1 MPSATAGPP
10 TNSRSNPTGVSH
22 ARHHQPRQWHPRDQ
36 LARPP
41 VNALNLELLRALR
54 AAIDDSVRDGVRG
67 IVLSGAKGLFSA
79 GVDVPALLARDR
91 AGVREYWR
99 ELFSLCGTLA
109 RAPIPLV
116 AAITGHSPAGGAV
129 LALFCDYRVM
139 AEGPYR
145 IGLNEVQVGL
155 IVPEAIQLALRR
167 VVGTYRAERLLV
179 SGAMLDAA
187 DALACGFV
195 DELTGVDQVTTRA
208 LHWLGELLA
217 LPPHAMLATR
227 TLAPRRSRRRLCRS
241 GCPAAGR
248 LHRCVLPSTDAGSAA
263 AIGDATQNQ
272 K

>member
-1 MPSATAGPP
+1 MLNLANHDHGI
-10 TNSRSNPTGVSH
+10 REI
-22 ARHHQPRQWHPRDQ
+22 Q

-41 VNALNLELLRALR
+41 VNALNLELLHALH
-54 AAIDDSVRDGVRG
+54 AAIDDAVQGGVRG
-67 IVLSGAKGLFSA
+67 IVLSGAQGLFSA
-79 GVDVPALLARDR
+79 GVDVPALLQRDR

-99 ELFSLCGTLA
+99 EFFALCGSLA

-179 SGAMLDAA
+179 AGAMIESAE
-187 DALACGFV
+187 ALACGFV
-195 DELTGVDQVTTRA
+195 DELTGVDQVATRAIRWLENLLALPSHAMLTTRA
-208 LHWLGELLA
+208 LARADLAAAYADMDA
-217 LPPHAMLATR
+217 LPLDDFVEAFFHPQTQAVLQQLVA
-227 TLAPRRSRRRLCRS
+227 RL
-241 GCPAAGR
+241 
-248 LHRCVLPSTDAGSAA
+248 
-263 AIGDATQNQ
+263 
-272 K
+272 KEKK

>member
-1 MPSATAGPP
+1 MLNLT
-10 TNSRSNPTGVSH
+10 THDDIREI
-22 ARHHQPRQWHPRDQ
+22 Q

-41 VNALNLELLRALR
+41 VNALNLDLLSALHS
-54 AAIDDSVRDGVRG
+54 AIDDSVREGARG

-79 GVDVPALLARDR
+79 GVDVPALLACDR

-99 ELFSLCGTLA
+99 EFFALCATLA

-139 AEGPYR
+139 AEGPFR

-155 IVPEAIQLALRR
+155 IVPDAIQLALRR

-179 SGAMLDAA
+179 SGAMIDSAE
-187 DALACGFV
+187 ALACGFV
-195 DELTGVDQVTTRA
+195 DELTGVDQVSKRA

-217 LPPHAMLATR
+217 LPSHAMLATR
-227 TLAPRRSRRRLCRS
+227 SLARADL
-241 GCPAAGR
+241 
-248 LHRCVLPSTDAGSAA
+248 AA
-263 AIGDATQNQ
+263 AYANPDTLPLEDFVDAFFHPQTQAVLQ
-272 K
+272 QLVAKLKEKK